1 MVPDWQGSA
10 AHEIPNHWI
19 SPTLDPSFFA
29 FWTVQFHRLSIFSLL
44 DRLVREGN
52 CFICLGLFS
61 TVLISIELS
70 NFHWPFYLF
79 YSLSN
84 FSLNFPTSAQTF
96 QLQPE
101 LTNFGPN
108 FPISHRTFQLL
119 VFSNF
124 TYPGH
129 GHRCGQN
136 ADHLLKK
143 SLNQVLVWISLE
155 SPIKHLNITSNVNL
169 QTLFL
174 ILTSSTKSLSLHMTS
189 SSMKVLTEMSISWN
203 EKLNYLSL

>member
-1 MVPDWQGSA
+1 MVPDRQGWAS
-10 AHEIPNHWI
+10 HEIPNHWI

-52 CFICLGLFS
+52 CFIYLGLFS

-84 FSLNFPTSAQTF
+84 FSCTF

-101 LTNFGPN
+101 LSDFGPN
-108 FPISHRTFQLL
+108 FSTPARTFQLQSFQFHIGL
-119 VFSNF
+119 SNF
-124 TYPGH
+124 SFFPTILSYTYPE
-129 GHRCGQN
+129 REYKN
-136 ADHLLKK
+136 VIRRHLHITRQHLTATYF
-143 SLNQVLVWISLE
+143 
-155 SPIKHLNITSNVNL
+155 IK
-169 QTLFL
+169 
-174 ILTSSTKSLSLHMTS
+174 
-189 SSMKVLTEMSISWN
+189 
-203 EKLNYLSL
+203 